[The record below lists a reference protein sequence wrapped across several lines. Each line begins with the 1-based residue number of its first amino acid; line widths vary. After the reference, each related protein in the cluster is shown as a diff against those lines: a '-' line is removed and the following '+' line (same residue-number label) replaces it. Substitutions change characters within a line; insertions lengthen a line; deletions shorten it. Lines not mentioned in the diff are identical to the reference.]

1 MAGDSEIDGRHL
13 FAYVDSCRDN
23 LVSKAGVEQFLEQLS
38 IRWEHD
44 VATFRWDS
52 ESDKADYIDKAKISL
67 LFATAFNSLYV
78 IDGKFRG
85 LTLSS
90 FQPPQKLL
98 AFGMPDLVMDDL
110 KKEPRCR
117 RDWMHFLANI
127 FRTAS
132 RRSKYVAPPV
142 DIVLWTEKDEMSWRR
157 FDDCDILAE
166 STL

>member
-1 MAGDSEIDGRHL
+1 MGT
-13 FAYVDSCRDN
+13 Y
-23 LVSKAGVEQFLEQLS
+23 
-38 IRWEHD
+38 

-85 LTLSS
+85 LTLSL
-90 FQPPQKLL
+90 FQPPKTSP

-117 RDWMHFLANI
+117 RDRMDLLANI

-132 RRSKYVAPPV
+132 RRSRRGTACTHL
-142 DIVLWTEKDEMSWRR
+142 LWTEKDEMSWRR